1 MSGLAKHV
9 FLEPRVSQTGK
20 GDNKKSRFKGS
31 DGCIHE
37 LKRTDKFPSTSIV
50 DDLDILRSGFLR
62 V

>member
-1 MSGLAKHV
+1 MSGLAARF

-20 GDNKKSRFKGS
+20 GDNKKGRFKGS

-50 DDLDILRSGFLR
+50 DARP
-62 V
+62 